1 MTGGSFCLLWPLR
14 VQKGFTSFIRPW
26 RICQLAYLAVFHLRS
41 MATNKRPLNTQA
53 PKAWRITWRQNLRVR
68 TGVSV
73 LALSGSS
80 CWQPSVAVTVR
91 CEAERPAIVAS
102 ILSARV
108 CTLSSLYLPGSNDPS
123 VSRHWQLSSLV
134 FGYLSATG
142 SVRMTC
148 SHWEVKKNNQW
159 VSTVSSAHF
168 LQNRE
173 GT

>member
-1 MTGGSFCLLWPLR
+1 MPTC
-14 VQKGFTSFIRPW
+14 T
-26 RICQLAYLAVFHLRS
+26 LAAFHPRS

-53 PKAWRITWRQNLRVR
+53 PKAWGITWLQNLRVR

-80 CWQPSVAVTVR
+80 CWQPSVAVTIL
-91 CEAERPAIVAS
+91 CEAEWSAFSAS
-102 ILSARV
+102 ILSTRV

-134 FGYLSATG
+134 FGHLCATG
-142 SVRMTC
+142 PVRITC
-148 SHWEVKKNNQW
+148 SHWEVKKNSQW
-159 VSTVSSAHF
+159 ASTVSSTHF